1 MNRRQLPPLT
11 WLRAFEAAAR
21 HQSFTLAA
29 DELGLTQAAVSK
41 QVRLLEQHLA
51 EALFERRARSLV
63 LTRVGADYLPKV
75 HEALDRLAAATAEV
89 FGLRRAGALTIR
101 APAGFAVNWIAPRLP
116 DFMAAH
122 PGVDLRLVSSIW
134 NEEGVAQP
142 LHFDIRYGLGAWP
155 GFVAWRL
162 TNEAATPVCAPD
174 LAARLSD
181 PRDLLGQRLLHV
193 MGYEEGWATWLAAA
207 GVEGRGQHA
216 AHFDTSLMALAVA
229 AAGGGV
235 ALARRS
241 MRGPDLESG
250 RLVAP
255 FDLDVPMR
263 EGFFLLEPEG
273 GASHPQA
280 PLLRDWLLVQAAL

>member
-1 MNRRQLPPLT
+1 MSRRDLPPLT
-11 WLRAFEAAAR
+11 WLRAFEASAR

-29 DELGLTQAAVSK
+29 DELAMTQAAVSK

-51 EALFERRARSLV
+51 EALFERRPRSLV

-89 FGLRRAGALTIR
+89 FGMRRAGALTVR
-101 APAGFAVNWIAPRLP
+101 APAGFAVNWIAPRLAG
-116 DFMAAH
+116 FYAQH

-134 NEEGVAQP
+134 NEEGLAQP
-142 LHFDIRYGLGAWP
+142 VHFDIRYGLGAWP
-155 GFVAWRL
+155 GHKATRL
-162 TNEAATPVCAPD
+162 TDEAATPVCAPA
-174 LAARLSD
+174 LVPALQR
-181 PRDLLGQRLLHV
+181 PEDLLGQRLLHV
-193 MGYEEGWATWLAAA
+193 MGYEEGWAAWLAAA
-207 GVEGRGQHA
+207 GVTQRPARA

-235 ALARRS
+235 ALARRA
-241 MRGPDLESG
+241 MRGPDLASG

-255 FDLDVPMR
+255 FALDVPMR

-273 GASHPQA
+273 GARHAQA
-280 PLLRDWLLVQAAL
+280 ALFRDWLLARV